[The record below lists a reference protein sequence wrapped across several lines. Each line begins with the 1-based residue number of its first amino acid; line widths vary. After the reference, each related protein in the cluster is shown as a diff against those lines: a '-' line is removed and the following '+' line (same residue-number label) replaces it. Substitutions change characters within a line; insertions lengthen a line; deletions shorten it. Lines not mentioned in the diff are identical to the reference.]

1 MRVPAPVLSQCP
13 IPRGQG
19 THRLETRS
27 ASAGGSGCISLPVGA
42 RRGTSRQSPR
52 SRPRRA
58 WCEEAAEPWAWLT
71 SPPGAAAGGWVLGR
85 GGPLTGAGRAGTTFN
100 PLLLPGPL
108 QPCQPRPFPQP
119 YLLPCSFP
127 ELTGLAWGCL
137 VWPERHWG
145 AQQGFMKDVS
155 FPPPRGASGASSCV
169 STAAAWC
176 LQGSQTRSFQ
186 LQPLLPTPLSVG
198 KLLGG
203 RLSLSP
209 AFPAPLPRPPWL
221 AFLPLRLQ
229 PVAPRQHPCRKLV
242 FRLFPPT
249 ALAVS
254 TCARRAPV
262 RSCGLEALGGLL
274 PPSPAHCLLQ
284 SPCPPVSGS
293 WEPGP
298 EFLRLPQQREENAW

>member
-155 FPPPRGASGASSCV
+155 FPPPEAHLGPAHV
-169 STAAAWC
+169 S
-176 LQGSQTRSFQ
+176 
-186 LQPLLPTPLSVG
+186 P
-198 KLLGG
+198 
-203 RLSLSP
+203 
-209 AFPAPLPRPPWL
+209 
-221 AFLPLRLQ
+221 RLQ
-229 PVAPRQHPCRKLV
+229 PGVSRAPRPALSSCSLSC
-242 FRLFPPT
+242 PPLS
-249 ALAVS
+249 AWG
-254 TCARRAPV
+254 
-262 RSCGLEALGGLL
+262 SCSGAGS
-274 PPSPAHCLLQ
+274 PSPQPSLHLFRAHPGWPSCLCASSLW
-284 SPCPPVSGS
+284 PPVSIPVGS
-293 WEPGP
+293 SCSGSFRRQHWQFPPVLDGP
-298 EFLRLPQQREENAW
+298 LCAHVA